1 MVQNKI
7 QFQSQQKS
15 KRSETFELGIQYIKK
30 AYTHC
35 SVIFVNFNMLNRHKI
50 ISLFIFSGIIF
61 PHGMSESDKTE
72 IVQGTLIDYLYLGA
86 KHMIT
91 GYDHILFL
99 IGVLFFLT
107 RFSDIVKFVTAFT
120 IGHSITLIFAT
131 LFKIT
136 ANYYLIDA
144 IIAFSVIYKGFE
156 NLDGFKKWFSINPPN
171 LVLMVFIFGLIHG
184 FGLSTRLQQI
194 NLGDNNLIYS
204 IISFNI
210 GVEFGQIA
218 ALAIVFPLLLS
229 IRGKY
234 FEKISKLSNWGL
246 IFIGGILLIYQLN
259 NFFIADK
266 DHHNELDKKQI
277 DLKEHQHNHSEGQHK
292 HSHHN
297 GDHNHSDETHH
308 QGD

>member
-1 MVQNKI
+1 M
-7 QFQSQQKS
+7 
-15 KRSETFELGIQYIKK
+15 
-30 AYTHC
+30 
-35 SVIFVNFNMLNRHKI
+35 FVNSSMLNRNKI
-50 ISLFIFSGIIF
+50 ISLFIFSGLIF
-61 PHGMSESDKTE
+61 SHGISESDKNE

-99 IGVLFFLT
+99 IGVIFFLT

-144 IIAFSVIYKGFE
+144 VIAFSVIYKGFE
-156 NLDGFKKWFSINPPN
+156 NLGGFKKWLSLNPPN

-184 FGLSTRLQQI
+184 FGLSTRLQEI

-204 IISFNI
+204 ILSFNI

-234 FEKISKLSNWGL
+234 FEQISKVSNWGL
-246 IFIGGILLIYQLN
+246 IIAGGFLLIYQLN
-259 NFFIADK
+259 NFIIVDK
-266 DHHNELDKKQI
+266 YHYNDMDKKQI
-277 DLKEHQHNHSEGQHK
+277 DTEEQHHNHKDEIHK
-292 HSHHN
+292 HSHN
-297 GDHNHSDETHH
+297 DGDHHH
-308 QGD
+308 GD